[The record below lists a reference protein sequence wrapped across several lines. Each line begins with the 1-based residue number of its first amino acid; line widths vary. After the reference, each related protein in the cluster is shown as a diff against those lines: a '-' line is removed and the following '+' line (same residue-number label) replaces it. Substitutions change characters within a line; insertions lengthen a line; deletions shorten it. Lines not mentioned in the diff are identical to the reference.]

1 MFKSNDREP
10 AISDDAVKTLIEQN
24 RYQEGADMETM
35 FGMYNALCDIDLENL
50 SKTQSDKIHSAKL
63 LFVISGFIL
72 KPLTQEAVKAQ
83 LQKLRYKDGLL
94 NFIAHSLLYI
104 RTSTGQDALKVVSKI
119 GFATLKTVS
128 VAGKIATLGMGSK
141 VLNNVEKV
149 VNKAMTTDS
158 LELVN
163 VWRIKLDSAFKY
175 AKELE
180 GSSLNKD
187 KHFVDRLN
195 ELKKQYEEM

>member
-1 MFKSNDREP
+1 MFKNNDREP

-63 LFVISGFIL
+63 LFVNNINL
-72 KPLTQEAVKAQ
+72 PKEN
-83 LQKLRYKDGLL
+83 KDELL
-94 NFIAHSLLYI
+94 NFITHSLLYI

-163 VWRIKLDSAFKY
+163 VWRIKLYSAFKY

-195 ELKKQYEEM
+195 ELRKQYEEM